1 MYDKKMILKN
11 VDNNNQIDE
20 NNVKGMLDHM
30 INRRRFHYTYKE
42 SFQYIFRCMCLR
54 SIKKTDHDEVIENIK
69 RPHDLYRKGDKKLE
83 RELDVVNL
91 VRSIRKLRLM
101 ARVLLTPSE
110 RMLLKFQRKNVIES
124 TSSSSDSDHYSFD
137 TVKLLNS
144 KKGIVK
150 LQQVVKIKNH
160 LVSMKGFNLSLV
172 D

>member
-1 MYDKKMILKN
+1 
-11 VDNNNQIDE
+11 
-20 NNVKGMLDHM
+20 
-30 INRRRFHYTYKE
+30 
-42 SFQYIFRCMCLR
+42 MCLR
-54 SIKKTDHDEVIENIK
+54 KFKQSEGEELTENIK

-124 TSSSSDSDHYSFD
+124 TSSSSDSDHYGFD
-137 TVKLLNS
+137 TIKLLNS

-150 LQQVVKIKNH
+150 L
-160 LVSMKGFNLSLV
+160 
-172 D
+172 